1 MQRVER
7 SSKKTII
14 GGLMKAISF
23 KQWYKIGERMEYFR
37 KYNRMRDKNLKEIK
51 DQLQRAFDK
60 TVKDGK
66 WSEKDLQKLK

>member
-1 MQRVER
+1 MEKVEKN
-7 SSKKTII
+7 SKKTIN
-14 GGLMKAISF
+14 GGLMKDISF

-51 DQLQRAFDK
+51 DQLKRAFDK